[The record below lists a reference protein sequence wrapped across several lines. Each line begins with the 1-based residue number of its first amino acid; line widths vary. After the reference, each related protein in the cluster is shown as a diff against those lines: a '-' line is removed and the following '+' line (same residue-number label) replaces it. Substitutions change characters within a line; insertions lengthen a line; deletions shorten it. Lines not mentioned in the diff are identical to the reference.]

1 MSSTSILPSSFEAD
15 PSRDARL
22 AARWRAHVGRIAVAI
37 WRGLEDY
44 GRARAQHEL
53 RALHDR
59 WSVTDPALARQL
71 REAGA
76 FLGAR
81 GAPHR

>member
-1 MSSTSILPSSFEAD
+1 MSSTSILPSSFGAD
-15 PSRDARL
+15 VSR
-22 AARWRAHVGRIAVAI
+22 AAQPGSWRMRVGRVALAI
-37 WRGLEDY
+37 WRALEDY

-59 WSVTDPALARQL
+59 WSVSDPTLARQL

-76 FLGAR
+76 FLEGR